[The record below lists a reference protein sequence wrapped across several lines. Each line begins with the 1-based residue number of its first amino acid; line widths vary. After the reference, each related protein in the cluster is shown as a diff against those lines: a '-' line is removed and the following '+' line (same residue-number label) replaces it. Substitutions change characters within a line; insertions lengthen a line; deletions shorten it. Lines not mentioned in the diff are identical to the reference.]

1 MCSSRTEAPL
11 RSSTTCASSAAS
23 SANQWQAYGK
33 RWQAMASDGSR
44 SKSVTIR
51 WRREWVLGGAIDLSV
66 WVKAALERE
75 EGGHHEWQDD
85 LQVVRQLA

>member
-1 MCSSRTEAPL
+1 
-11 RSSTTCASSAAS
+11 
-23 SANQWQAYGK
+23 
-33 RWQAMASDGSR
+33 MASDGSR